1 MDTSDINSWQYNQ
14 MVEDIVN
21 VLVAKT
27 QNYNKNFFR
36 LQANFYLTLIPSSL
50 NISINSKITTKIP
63 INFFGINLADSGTG
77 KGLSTSYL
85 EHTILSK
92 FTKKFTYQTLQDK
105 ALLSIDLEANKR
117 ANLPKYSD
125 MSMDMIRD
133 KILAEYESYGAYKS
147 VFDSATT
154 PAIKQFRNKLLLA
167 GLGSLNM
174 IIDEIGGNLKANI
187 DPLFTYLELFDKGIT
202 KDKLIKST
210 SDNVRYIELSGS
222 TPANLLLF
230 GTPSKLLDGGSVEKD
245 FFDLLDTGYARR
257 CFFGISKKK
266 ELNVELSIDDLYN
279 TIVATNNSTK
289 INQYINLFE
298 NLSNIN
304 LCNKVLDVQESVDK
318 LLLEY
323 RQFCEKRALDF
334 GEHQEIQKAELA
346 HRYFKALKLAGTY
359 AFLDGSFEIKEQHL
373 QQAIKFAEDSGE
385 ALKEILYREKPYT
398 RLAKYLQSNKGK
410 SYTLVDLTEDL
421 PYVRGTK
428 NQKEELILMA
438 TTWGFTN
445 NILIKKEIINNIPFY
460 SGESLDFTDLEK
472 LNVSYSS
479 QLSDG
484 YLNEQINWSQL
495 PRLISTEN
503 YHWCN
508 HHLNNGKRN
517 EASVIPGFNLLVLDI
532 DNGISMDM
540 VSNLLKKY
548 TFLIHTTKRH
558 LQEFDENG
566 NPIERFRIIL
576 PIKYTLSLNTQ
587 DYKKFMQNV
596 EKYFPFSTDSATF
609 QASRK
614 WLTKIP
620 SQQLDIYEN
629 KGVLFDVIS
638 LIPNT
643 IKEKEFNT
651 LSESISNLEPIEK
664 FFRFEIETNG
674 NRNNHLI
681 RYGLML
687 VDSGKPQKEIEKILL
702 NFNANLSN
710 PLPVPEIES
719 TIFKTIQNKLTN

>member
-1 MDTSDINSWQYNQ
+1 MNISDIKSYSYNPI
-14 MVEDIVN
+14 VEDIVA
-21 VLVAKT
+21 VLIAKT
-27 QNYNKNFFR
+27 QNYNENFFR
-36 LQANFYLTLIPSSL
+36 LQTNFYLSLIPSSL
-50 NISINSKITTKIP
+50 NININSKITTEIP

-77 KGLSTSYL
+77 KGLSTTYL
-85 EHTILSK
+85 EHTILQK
-92 FTKKFTYQTLQDK
+92 FKNKFIYQTLSDK

-117 ANLPKYSD
+117 ANLPKYAD
-125 MSMDMIRD
+125 MSLDMIRD
-133 KILAEYESYGAYKS
+133 KIFSEYESYGAYKF

-167 GLGSLNM
+167 NVGSLNM

-245 FFDLLDTGYARR
+245 FFDLLESGYARR

-266 ELNVELSIDDLYN
+266 ESDIEISVDDLYN
-279 TIVATNNSTK
+279 AILSTNNSTK
-289 INQYINLFE
+289 INQYIQLFE

-304 LCNKVLDVQESVDK
+304 FCNKTLDVSESVDK

-323 RQFCEKRALDF
+323 RLLCEKRALDY
-334 GEHQEIQKAELA
+334 GEHQEIQKSELS

-359 AFLDGSFEIKEQHL
+359 AFLDGSIEIKDFHL
-373 QQAIKFAEDSGE
+373 KQAIKFAEDSGK
-385 ALKEILYREKPYT
+385 ALEEILYREKPYA
-398 RLAKYLQSNKGK
+398 RLAKYLQSNKNK
-410 SYTLVDLTEDL
+410 SFTLVDLSEDL

-445 NILIKKEIINNIPFY
+445 NILIKKEIINNIPFF
-460 SGESLDFTDLEK
+460 SGESLSFTDLEK
-472 LNVSYSS
+472 INVSYSN

-484 YLNEQINWSQL
+484 YLNEQINWNQL
-495 PRLISTEN
+495 PKLISTEN

-517 EASVIPGFNLLVLDI
+517 EASIIPGFNLLVLDI
-532 DNGISMDM
+532 DNGISINN
-540 VSNLLKKY
+540 VINLLKKY

-558 LQEFDENG
+558 NQELDENG
-566 NPIERFRIIL
+566 NPIERFRVIL
-576 PIKYTLSLNTQ
+576 PIKYTLNLSTQ
-587 DYKKFMQNV
+587 DYKKFMQNI
-596 EKYFPFSTDSATF
+596 EKYFSFSSDSATF

-620 SQQLDIYEN
+620 NQVIKFYEN
-629 KGVLFDVIS
+629 KGELFDVIS

-643 IKEKEFNT
+643 IKEKEFNILT
-651 LSESISNLEPIEK
+651 ESISNLEPIER
-664 FFRFEIETNG
+664 FFRYEIEANG

-687 VDSGKPQKEIEKILL
+687 VDSGKSQEEIEKTIL
-702 NFNANLSN
+702 NFNSQLTN

-719 TIFKTIQNKLTN
+719 TIFKSIQNKLTN